1 MARLPKRIYRIT
13 VNNRGESGYVG
24 SLRWS
29 EVGSKTYNSRAEA
42 LKRLDN
48 LRSRGIDCD
57 LFESEELHWTKIS
70 EDD

>member
-1 MARLPKRIYRIT
+1 MSRLPTFVYRLA
-13 VNNRGESGYVG
+13 VHDEFGK
-24 SLRWS
+24 LRWS
-29 EVGSKTYNSRAEA
+29 EVGSKTYNSEKEA

-57 LFESEELHWTKIS
+57 LYRSSPLQWTLIS

>member
-1 MARLPKRIYRIT
+1 MSKLPIRVYRIT
-13 VNNRGESGYVG
+13 VTTRGEDAGK
-24 SLRWS
+24 LRWS

-48 LRSRGIDCD
+48 LRSRGVDSD
-57 LFESEELHWTKIS
+57 LYESDILQWTKIS